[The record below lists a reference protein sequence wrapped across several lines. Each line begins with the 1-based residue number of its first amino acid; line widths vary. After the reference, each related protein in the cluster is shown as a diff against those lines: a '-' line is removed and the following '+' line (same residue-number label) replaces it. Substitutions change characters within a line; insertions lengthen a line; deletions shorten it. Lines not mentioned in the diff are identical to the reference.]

1 VIKIRDSG
9 PLGRLTTLI
18 SRRMAFRR
26 DTPTDPK
33 ASPVYW
39 WARDIE
45 SREVAPVQIW
55 RSTSPAY
62 NDTVVVFGDAEAYDI
77 RFYQLLEPIAP
88 PSGA

>member
-1 VIKIRDSG
+1 MRICY
-9 PLGRLTTLI
+9 TC
-18 SRRMAFRR
+18 AFIQKQFALVARR
-26 DTPTDPK
+26 DTPNPK

-62 NDTVVVFGDAEAYDI
+62 NDTVVVFGDAEAYDV
-77 RFYQLLEPIAP
+77 RFYELLEPIVP